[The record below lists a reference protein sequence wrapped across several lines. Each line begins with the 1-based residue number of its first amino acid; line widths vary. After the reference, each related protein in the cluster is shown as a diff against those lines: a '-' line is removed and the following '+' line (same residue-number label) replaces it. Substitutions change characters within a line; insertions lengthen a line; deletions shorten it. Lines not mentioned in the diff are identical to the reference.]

1 MEADIFIPFTF
12 FAFVAAIIIVPIM
25 ARERTKRS
33 AHDLISQAMARGQQL
48 EPALIAKL
56 SDNMLAEGNR
66 ARATL
71 GKGVILLALGG
82 GITGAAVASD
92 GFHHGVDSGT
102 FAPLII
108 LGSVGLAFIALA
120 IVDYAAKKRDAA

>member
-1 MEADIFIPFTF
+1 MDADIFIPFTF
-12 FAFVAAIIIVPIM
+12 FAFLAAIIIVPIM
-25 ARERTKRS
+25 AKERTKRS
-33 AHDLISQAMARGQQL
+33 AHELISQAMARGQQL

-56 SDNMLAEGNR
+56 SDNMIAEGNR

-92 GFHHGVDSGT
+92 GFHHGLDSGT

-120 IVDYAAKKRDAA
+120 IVDYAAKKREAA